1 MSLLMRVRRALE
13 PTFAVERELGAG
25 GMGIVFEA
33 HDTRLERKVAVKVLR
48 PESATAAAAHRF
60 LREAR
65 LLARLKHPNVVQVHQ
80 AGEGDGLY
88 WFVMDLVQGE
98 TLASRLDRGPLS
110 EKETVSLARELL
122 SALAVAHEHG
132 IVHRDIKPANIF
144 LENGHAL
151 LADFGIARTTT
162 TSDSESGIT
171 ATKEV
176 IGTPAYMAPEQMTGD
191 VVGPAADQY
200 SLALVMYECL
210 TGKRWP
216 PLQTASS
223 GDWRLVPSALAPV
236 IRRAIA
242 STPAERWP
250 GARAMSAALIP
261 RRPRWPLLAAAAV
274 TVAAALVW
282 MMWRPSPS
290 GAGPYQPGAVIPV
303 SRAGLQAWNQAE
315 ALYFRG
321 AWREA
326 DTAYRSA
333 LARHSCLACEFR
345 LVDVDRWLERR
356 PDSGRIARLSA
367 GLPQFS
373 EPWGRLVT
381 ATLAPA
387 SQRVEL
393 LADLTTDYRA
403 WPLAWYYRGSELFNR
418 GSLLGHG
425 WNEANDALTTLARLD
440 SSFVPSWTDLTLVRI
455 ALGDSS
461 GADSAL
467 RRLQTLPPAGGL
479 AQAQRLMAAL
489 AFEFRFTPNGLAL
502 WQNMSR
508 APELSGMPEVG
519 AGPRVLSGLGTPL
532 GGVLLGRAFE
542 TTGQKPL
549 QRSGLIAGMLG
560 NVALGRID
568 SARVAGHRLNTIF
581 PRQQFVAFGAMLD
594 AANVLFDDASTSS
607 DAARVE
613 AMLVPFTRAVMP
625 PLVRRDAAWLIA
637 LAAIRR
643 RDPDAARATL
653 RMLADEPSPGIR
665 RTFITAALLGASGQA
680 DSAIAITNTI
690 VTDLEAWDR
699 TERSPLL
706 RAAIRLYRARWFEA
720 IGSPENARA
729 EYRWHQHFHL
739 PDYPVDDPL
748 AADGDWAFSTL
759 ASWRQARL
767 LDRGEQDVDICASY
781 RLVAER
787 WSLGEPRYR
796 ARADTARSRLAQLRC
811 EEPA

>member
-1 MSLLMRVRRALE
+1 MTLLKRVRRALE

-48 PESATAAAAHRF
+48 PESATAVAAHRF

-65 LLARLKHPNVVQVHQ
+65 MLARLKHPNVVQVHQ

-98 TLASRLDRGPLS
+98 TLASRLARGPLS

-176 IGTPAYMAPEQMTGD
+176 IGTPAYMAPEQMTGE
-191 VVGPAADQY
+191 VAGPAADQY

-216 PLQTASS
+216 ALQTASS
-223 GDWRLVPSALAPV
+223 GDWRPVPSALAPV

-242 STPAERWP
+242 SSPAERWP
-250 GARAMSAALIP
+250 DVRAMSAALIP
-261 RRPRWPLLAAAAV
+261 HRPRWPLLAAAA
-274 TVAAALVW
+274 AAAAAVVVW
-282 MMWRPSPS
+282 VLSRPSS
-290 GAGPYQPGAVIPV
+290 SEAGPYEPGAVIPT

-326 DTAYRSA
+326 DTAYRRA
-333 LARHSCLACEFR
+333 LARDSGCLACEFR
-345 LVDVDRWLERR
+345 LIDVDRWLERR
-356 PDSGRIARLSA
+356 RDSGRIARLSA
-367 GLPQFS
+367 GLPRFS
-373 EPWGRLVT
+373 EPWGRLVA

-387 SQRVEL
+387 SRRVEL
-393 LADLTTDYRA
+393 LADLTTDYRE
-403 WPLAWYYRGSELFNR
+403 WPLAWYYRGAELFNR
-418 GSLLGHG
+418 GSLFGHG

-440 SSFVPSWTDLTLVRI
+440 SSFVLSWTDLTLIRI
-455 ALGDSS
+455 ALGDSG

-467 RRLQTLPPAGGL
+467 RRLQALPPADGL

-502 WQNMSR
+502 WQNVSR
-508 APELSGMPEVG
+508 APELAGMPEVG

-532 GGVLLGRAFE
+532 GGVLGRAFE
-542 TTGQKPL
+542 RRAEAAAAFRPH
-549 QRSGLIAGMLG
+549 RRNAGERG
-560 NVALGRID
+560 AGRID
-568 SARVAGHRLNTIF
+568 SAARRSPAQHHL
-581 PRQQFVAFGAMLD
+581 PSHQLLAFGAMLD
-594 AANVLFDDASTSS
+594 AANVLSTTP
-607 DAARVE
+607 V
-613 AMLVPFTRAVMP
+613 L
-625 PLVRRDAAWLIA
+625 
-637 LAAIRR
+637 IRR
-643 RDPDAARATL
+643 RAGRGHADAVYAGDHAAPGAPRRGLAHRACGDPTPRSGRGPCHVPDA
-653 RMLADEPSPGIR
+653 R
-665 RTFITAALLGASGQA
+665 R
-680 DSAIAITNTI
+680 
-690 VTDLEAWDR
+690 
-699 TERSPLL
+699 
-706 RAAIRLYRARWFEA
+706 
-720 IGSPENARA
+720 
-729 EYRWHQHFHL
+729 
-739 PDYPVDDPL
+739 
-748 AADGDWAFSTL
+748 
-759 ASWRQARL
+759 
-767 LDRGEQDVDICASY
+767 
-781 RLVAER
+781 
-787 WSLGEPRYR
+787 
-796 ARADTARSRLAQLRC
+796 
-811 EEPA
+811 